1 MKRAND
7 RYLTGVCG
15 GMAEQFNVSPTLM
28 RILFAVVSLITFV
41 ISGLI
46 IYTVLTFAMQPP
58 DE

>member
-41 ISGLI
+41 IPGLI